1 MVEMKYLKFEI
12 KIHDDF
18 SEYEDI
24 NSNIECLI
32 NCKTFKEAKFIVEK
46 SVKDYNWKLGDCIDE
61 KVLIFNE
68 IENDLLKEQ
77 YLKAIELGE
86 SYIINSKPNR
96 KS

>member
-1 MVEMKYLKFEI
+1 MTPHIEAKK
-12 KIHDDF
+12 
-18 SEYEDI
+18 EDI
-24 NSNIECLI
+24 A
-32 NCKTFKEAKFIVEK
+32 KTVIMPGDPLRAKFIAEK
-46 SVKDYNWKLGDCIDE
+46 SVQDYNWKLGKCIDE